1 MKNIILIG
9 AGSHSNS
16 CIDVIESTNFH
27 KIKFLVDK
35 KKQYKKNYKV
45 ILEKEFNNQ
54 NLKNKKI
61 LITVG
66 QLKTGNIRNKL
77 YLYYKSKGCI
87 FVTIISE
94 TSWVSKSAI
103 IGEGTVALH
112 RSVVNNNAK
121 IGSNC
126 IINTGAIIEHDVI
139 IENNVHIAPG
149 AIILGGAIIKK
160 NSFIGAGSVVKQNKV
175 IKQNTIVPA
184 KKYIK

>member
-1 MKNIILIG
+1 M
-9 AGSHSNS
+9 
-16 CIDVIESTNFH
+16 
-27 KIKFLVDK
+27 
-35 KKQYKKNYKV
+35 
-45 ILEKEFNNQ
+45 
-54 NLKNKKI
+54 
-61 LITVG
+61 ITVG

-160 NSFIGAGSVVKQNKV
+160 ILLLELALSLNKTKLLSK
-175 IKQNTIVPA
+175 IQLCQQKNILN
-184 KKYIK
+184 K